1 MARFGVVCLFW
12 ITLGLQVAVVSA
24 MPARPSQDAGPMHTR
39 LQCPQC
45 SKSFAS
51 VSSLHKHRGKL
62 LGRTACGSDMSQPL
76 YSAWS
81 GRGPRPAGTAHDLS
95 RGQARLMGLTDSDS
109 DRSSLDGDRG
119 PASNGEG
126 GAPDSPAHIAGEPAC
141 PPAVAPMPQVKI
153 ITYKHIHSHKVWIYT
168 HTFIHTYT
176 YT

>member
-12 ITLGLQVAVVSA
+12 ITLGLQVAVVRA

-81 GRGPRPAGTAHDLS
+81 WRGPRPAGTAHDLS
-95 RGQARLMGLTDSDS
+95 RGQARLIGLTDSDS

-119 PASNGEG
+119 
-126 GAPDSPAHIAGEPAC
+126 APDSPAAIAGEPAC
-141 PPAVAPMPQVKI
+141 PPAVAPMPEVKSV
-153 ITYKHIHSHKVWIYT
+153 TYKHIHSHKR
-168 HTFIHTYT
+168 
-176 YT
+176 